1 MSAAGSKMG
10 NVVPLLFREIPEAK
24 QEIRGIKR
32 KAEVDRHFYGA
43 QRGAARVSALAEL
56 DMVLA
61 TDVCLRMG
69 SVLDDRCVCGASTK
83 PVPRARQ
90 GAAARGRRAAS
101 RCRWTRATRR
111 RLIRECPRGD
121 EGRIGSG

>member
-10 NVVPLLFREIPEAK
+10 IVPLLFREIPKAK
-24 QEIRGIKR
+24 QEIREIKR
-32 KAEVDRHFYGA
+32 EAEVDRHFTE
-43 QRGAARVSALAEL
+43 RSTARVAALAKL

-61 TDVCLRMG
+61 TDVCLCMG
-69 SVLDDRCVCGASTK
+69 SVLDDRCVCGARSK
-83 PVPRARQ
+83 PVPRVGQ
-90 GAAARGRRAAS
+90 GAAARGRRAAW